1 MKASPVIPPLV
12 RVVTILSLMVAL
24 APLSAQAQVSFL
36 QPLTFQESSA
46 GSGFP
51 TVYADFNR
59 DGKLDIV
66 ALPFPLTPATL
77 LMGNGDGTFKAP
89 INLSV
94 SGGQVATADFNGDGS
109 PDLLVA
115 GEKSSA

>member
-1 MKASPVIPPLV
+1 MTLLRL
-12 RVVTILSLMVAL
+12 RVFLPAFALLIL
-24 APLSAQAQVSFL
+24 PTLSAQAQVSFL

-59 DGKLDIV
+59 AGKLDIV

-77 LMGNGDGTFKAP
+77 LMGNGA
-89 INLSV
+89 
-94 SGGQVATADFNGDGS
+94 GS
-109 PDLLVA
+109 M
-115 GEKSSA
+115 